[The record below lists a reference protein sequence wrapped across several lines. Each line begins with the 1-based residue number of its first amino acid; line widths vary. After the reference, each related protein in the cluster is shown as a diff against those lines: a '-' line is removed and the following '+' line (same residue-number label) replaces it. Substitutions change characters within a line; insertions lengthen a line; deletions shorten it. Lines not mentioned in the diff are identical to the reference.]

1 MDKHLPLL
9 QKDPNF
15 FVYIKVVNVLI
26 KKYNKNIFL
35 NSYKNLISKIDPSL
49 WELIEFLWK
58 NGLWDK
64 KHLKA
69 IEKELEKK
77 DFSIKFTLQSPNK
90 SQQKVYNKINDFL
103 KAEFKEYTLQN
114 DSQTQLGIDLKG
126 DGYQYKRN
134 IDSDLN
140 ILLQ

>member
-49 WELIEFLWK
+49 GELIEFLGK